1 VTVLTSAYAA
11 YAPAVSHELRT
22 PLGHLRVLVELA
34 GTQGLQEPERAHA
47 LEEIDAE
54 VQEVDK
60 LVGEL
65 LANSKLEFRSLQL
78 QLIQPRALGERA
90 LLRAGLPA
98 DLLQA
103 EDELPDIMGDSTL
116 IARALANLIRNAQTH
131 GGGLAGLY
139 IRARDAGVAFEVMPS
154 ASMSPTTV
162 CW

>member
-1 VTVLTSAYAA
+1 M
-11 YAPAVSHELRT
+11 
-22 PLGHLRVLVELA
+22 
-34 GTQGLQEPERAHA
+34 
-47 LEEIDAE
+47 
-54 VQEVDK
+54 
-60 LVGEL
+60 
-65 LANSKLEFRSLQL
+65 
-78 QLIQPRALGERA
+78 
-90 LLRAGLPA
+90 